1 MDSRAGTSDADQGAP
16 LEPVHEAPPLD
27 QIQAALAAVLQSTTF
42 RSSRQS
48 QHLLQYLVDQTLAG
62 HDEMLKER
70 IVGAN
75 VFDRDI
81 GYDTG
86 ADPIVR
92 VRAADLR
99 KRLAQYYTGEGAGS
113 TIKIEIHPGSYRPV
127 FIAET
132 QRQDLDLPPH
142 SAADA
147 GASQTPVT
155 PSVDTVAAPREH
167 HIVADAVQIDPD
179 LQRAQAR
186 IRWMRAALAGAGL
199 AIVLLAAGCIGLWTR
214 IQSTNRLLYPWKYE
228 PSVEAFWSGFL
239 RSDQGTDIVVSD
251 ASFSLV
257 QSLSKRQI
265 SLADYQSRSYSD
277 KFRDQ
282 SAEMASS
289 LNQISDWNLG
299 SPDEYKLVLRLMA
312 LDPVKNSIHVYNA
325 RDFMPDLIKQHNVI
339 LIGSRI
345 SNPWAGLFE
354 GRMNFIFGYGSMS
367 EIENRSPAAGEQKT
381 YSWIGSGSGTYGYSI
396 VAYLP
401 NPDHNGNVLLMEG
414 GGPENTQAAG
424 DFLLSEY
431 QLSNF
436 QKMLHVKTL
445 PYFELL
451 LKTSWVKGTPISTTI
466 EAYRTYPNL
475 H

>member
-1 MDSRAGTSDADQGAP
+1 MGTADADHGP
-16 LEPVHEAPPLD
+16 SLEPIHEAPPLD
-27 QIQAALAAVLQSTTF
+27 QIQEALAAVLLSATF

-48 QHLLQYLVDQTLAG
+48 QHLLQYLVDQTLTG

-86 ADPIVR
+86 SDPIVR

-113 TIKIEIHPGSYRPV
+113 PIKIEIHPGSYRPV
-127 FIAET
+127 FIADS
-132 QRQDLDLPPH
+132 QRQAADKVAHSPSDAKAPQE
-142 SAADA
+142 SAAHA
-147 GASQTPVT
+147 
-155 PSVDTVAAPREH
+155 VDS
-167 HIVADAVQIDPD
+167 AVQPHDTNIVTATAENDQD
-179 LQRAQAR
+179 LQQAKDR
-186 IRWMRAALAGAGL
+186 IRWMRAALMGAGL
-199 AIVLLAAGCIGLWTR
+199 AIVLLAAGCIGLWNH

-239 RSDQGTDIVVSD
+239 KSDQGTDIIVSD
-251 ASFSLV
+251 ASFSLI
-257 QSLSKRQI
+257 QSLTKKQI
-265 SLADYQSRSYSD
+265 ALSDYQNRSYID
-277 KFRDQ
+277 KFHDQ
-282 SAEMASS
+282 SAEMASN

-299 SPDEYKLVLRLMA
+299 SPGEYKLVLRLMT
-312 LDPVKNSIHVYNA
+312 LDPLRNTIHVYNA
-325 RDFMPDLIKQHNVI
+325 RDFMPDLINQHNVI

-354 GRMNFIFGYGSMS
+354 GRMNFIFGYDSIS

-381 YSWIGSGSGTYGYSI
+381 YAWIGSGSGSYGYSI